1 MLDARTRR
9 LLDVILATWVLLWI
23 LVGLF
28 VWHEVRGLRPLAS
41 TVGVAGRSLIDTS
54 QAIRTFGSIPLV
66 GGSLRRVADDAQRP
80 GLSAQASA
88 RQGRNSVDD
97 LAIILGIAIPAVAV
111 LPLALAYALLRARP
125 V

>member
-1 MLDARTRR
+1 MFDVRTRR

-54 QAIRTFGSIPLV
+54 QALRSFGSVPLV
-66 GGSLRRVADDAQRP
+66 GGSLARVADDAQRT
-80 GLSAQASA
+80 GLSAQVSA
-88 RQGRNSVDD
+88 RQGRKSVDS
-97 LAIILGIAIPAVAV
+97 LAIILGIAIPAVAI

-125 V
+125 A